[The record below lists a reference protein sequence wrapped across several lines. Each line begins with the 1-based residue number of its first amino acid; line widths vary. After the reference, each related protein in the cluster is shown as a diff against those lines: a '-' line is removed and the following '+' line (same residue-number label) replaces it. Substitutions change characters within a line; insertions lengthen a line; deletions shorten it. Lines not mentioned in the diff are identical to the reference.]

1 MNREE
6 FVQYV
11 RENFNVSV
19 EFLRL
24 LRNVLDYAA
33 SKYFDEFEL
42 RDYMNYLLD
51 GTIGL
56 SEEEIKQI
64 NLY

>member
-6 FVQYV
+6 FIQYV
-11 RENFNVSV
+11 RDNFNVSV

-24 LRNVLDYAA
+24 LRNILDYAA

-56 SEEEIKQI
+56 SEEEIKKI

>member
-1 MNREE
+1 MSKSE
-6 FVQYV
+6 FIQYI
-11 RENFNVSV
+11 RDNFNVSV

-24 LRNVLDYAA
+24 LTNVLDYAT

-56 SEEEIKQI
+56 SDEEIKKI

>member
-6 FVQYV
+6 FIQYV
-11 RENFNVSV
+11 RDNFNVSV

-24 LRNVLDYAA
+24 LRNILDYAA

-56 SEEEIKQI
+56 SDEEIKKI